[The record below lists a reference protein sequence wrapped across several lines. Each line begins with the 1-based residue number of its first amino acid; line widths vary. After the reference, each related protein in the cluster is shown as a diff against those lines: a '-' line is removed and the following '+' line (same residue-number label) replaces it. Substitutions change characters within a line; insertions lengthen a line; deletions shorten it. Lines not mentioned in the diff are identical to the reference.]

1 MLTAFYSSSQISLQ
15 PSPDGLYCTDT
26 AGVREIARV
35 LKELEFSR
43 SELTIYD
50 EILKA
55 SEREATAYQA
65 LVHKGDSLN
74 NLLQEENN
82 RYQSENRSLKKERW
96 YFAGGG
102 FGLAVIMIFL
112 L

>member
-1 MLTAFYSSSQISLQ
+1 MLTAFYSTSQISLQ

-43 SELTIYD
+43 SELTIY
-50 EILKA
+50 EQILNA

-74 NLLQEENN
+74 YLLQEDNN
-82 RYQSENRSLKKERW
+82 RYQSENSSLKKERW

-102 FGLAVIMIFL
+102 FGAAIILVL
-112 L
+112 LL